1 MNFES
6 WSGGQF
12 ASARGGQFGSAKGG
26 HIKSAVGGQVDR
38 RLHACPQYKYANSA
52 KPANTIK
59 YYTKCTKYTSK
70 ITQQQLERKLKALRY
85 HKHLTRLTK
94 NNTIIHC
101 VRFYK
106 NIPINETNKIKVFH
120 CSDSGNAFQQA
131 LLAH

>member
-1 MNFES
+1 MD
-6 WSGGQF
+6 
-12 ASARGGQFGSAKGG
+12 
-26 HIKSAVGGQVDR
+26 VC
-38 RLHACPQYKYANSA
+38 ACPQYKYANAA

-101 VRFYK
+101 GRFYK
-106 NIPINETNKIKVFH
+106 TIPINETKKIKVFH